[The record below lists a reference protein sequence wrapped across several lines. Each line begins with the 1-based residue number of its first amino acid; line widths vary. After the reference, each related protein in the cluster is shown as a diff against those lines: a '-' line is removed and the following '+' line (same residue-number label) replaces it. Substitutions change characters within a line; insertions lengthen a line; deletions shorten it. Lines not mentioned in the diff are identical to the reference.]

1 MKPIIKDALE
11 AALHALITI
20 EGTTGADLSAY
31 GDAQSNGCDANG
43 AWDCLCGASWTITNA
58 PTIDLVRRALG
69 EAISES
75 RSA

>member
-1 MKPIIKDALE
+1 MAPIIKDALE

-20 EGTTGADLSAY
+20 EGTTGTDLSAY
-31 GDAQSNGCDANG
+31 SDAQSDGCDANG
-43 AWDCLCGASWTITNA
+43 AWDCLRGASWTITNA

-69 EAISES
+69 AAMSEE